1 MVCRRLPSHEKAK
14 SQASLPEAGAMQGC
28 IAADT
33 NRGCAGHTGS
43 MQWQGQAGLS
53 MQLQSLLK
61 TVALLLFLLLQH
73 LALLLEGCSVA
84 AAWTDWRREVR
95 YVLEGDTAV

>member
-1 MVCRRLPSHEKAK
+1 MQLPK
-14 SQASLPEAGAMQGC
+14 AGAMQVALSQTLTEDLLGKVC
-28 IAADT
+28 
-33 NRGCAGHTGS
+33 HTRS

-61 TVALLLFLLLQH
+61 TVMLLLFLLLQH

-84 AAWTDWRREVR
+84 AAWTDWRGEVR